1 MNTRQYSIMLRLI
14 DAEHERLQN
23 RAVELTRLGHD
34 HLIARCRTRTNELV
48 GIRSA
53 LLVAQSIHLE
63 VERNR
68 AAVEGRVRAERPRNA
83 RKGR

>member
-1 MNTRQYSIMLRLI
+1 MNTRQFSIMLRLV

-48 GIRSA
+48 LVRRS

-63 VERNR
+63 AERQR
-68 AAVEGRVRAERPRNA
+68 VALEGEVRSSRPRNA